1 MQTRKTCLIT
11 GANAGIGLAAAQQL
25 AQAGHRLLLGCR
37 DQARGEQAA
46 QQLRLAAPGAEISV
60 LELDMSLQRS
70 IRAAAARVERL
81 DVLIHNAAYFDIRA
95 KARTVTPEGIETTWA
110 TNYLGPALLTELL
123 MPRLQESHDARVIA
137 VTSKGLMMFPR
148 LAVDLNDP
156 EFTARRFSVP
166 RAYYQSKLA
175 HLAWMLGQ
183 AERWRTSHVRFHG
196 VRVTNVK
203 VDLTRYPGLAWH
215 LRAMYAVKSAFS
227 LSPGE
232 MALTYVWLATSE
244 AGRTVTG
251 GYWDRVGK
259 AAPVSR
265 WAANPENR
273 AALDALA
280 RAQLQAA

>member
-1 MQTRKTCLIT
+1 MQTPKTCLIT
-11 GANAGIGLAAAQQL
+11 GANAGIGLAAARQL

-37 DQARGEQAA
+37 DRARGEQAA
-46 QQLRLAAPGAEISV
+46 HQLRLTAPGAEISV

-70 IRAAAARVERL
+70 IHEAAARVERL

-95 KARTVTPEGIETTWA
+95 KARTETPEGIETTWA
-110 TNYLGPALLTELL
+110 TNHLGPALLTELL

-156 EFTARRFSVP
+156 EFKSRRFSVP

-183 AERWRTSHVRFHG
+183 AERWRASRVHFHG

-203 VDLTRYPGLAWH
+203 IDVTRYPGLAWP

-227 LSPGE
+227 ISPGE
-232 MALTYVWLATSE
+232 MARTYVWLATGE
-244 AGRTVTG
+244 AGRTTTG
-251 GYWDRVGK
+251 GYWDRMGEV
-259 AAPVSR
+259 APVSR
-265 WAANPENR
+265 WASSPENR
-273 AALDALA
+273 AALDALS
-280 RAQLQAA
+280 RAQLRVA